1 MANGTSGWFDPLI
14 ANKAYIDFATNAPRY
29 GPLQKQDVI
38 NAMTEAYYGLG
49 GCRDLLQGCS
59 ALGNSSVSNGVCYAA
74 DVFCVSD
81 LPLAYQSILTFP
93 FQRENIEGPAG
104 KGYYEY
110 DLRQKDTSTPCP
122 YDFFEQY
129 LNSTSVREAIGAEV
143 PFVLSS
149 NPVEAMFNTTG
160 DVIPLISTCNQY

>member
-1 MANGTSGWFDPLI
+1 MFDDTSGWVDPLL
-14 ANKAYIDFATNAPRY
+14 ANKAFIDFATYAPRY
-29 GPLQKQDVI
+29 GPLQEPDVI

-49 GCRDLLQGCS
+49 GCSDLLQGCS

-74 DVFCVSD
+74 DVFCVSSL
-81 LPLAYQSILTFP
+81 LPAYQGNPTFP
-93 FQRENIEGPAG
+93 FQRQSIEARAH

-129 LNSTSVREAIGAEV
+129 LNSESVQEAIGAEV

-149 NPVEAMFNTTG
+149 DPVEAMFNTTG
-160 DVIPLISTCNQY
+160 DVLSSRCLHL